1 MPLRAPRGFI
11 SESDSKV
18 CQVGHPAPP
27 WLAPY
32 ADLMTELVCFF
43 VILYALS
50 AALSKDMQ
58 NANEAI
64 KDMMEKEKIAGEAK
78 LDKDGLKISFQDQ
91 GNLPQ
96 FQSGFSDLT
105 PTMKENLDKL
115 APQLKTL
122 IDKGHELIV
131 EGHTDNVPIHND
143 YFWSNWELSSAR
155 ATTVVEYLIREHKFP
170 PGCIAAA
177 GYGETRPVG
186 INDSLENKAKNRRVV
201 FFVKNPPMPKNR
213 CDTTPPGQLP
223 PPRQPAPGAT
233 PGTPEEA
240 SG

>member
-58 NANEAI
+58 ETSQAVKE
-64 KDMMEKEKIAGEAK
+64 MVEKEEIAAEVKI
-78 LDKDGLKISFQDQ
+78 DKDGLKISLQEKDQ
-91 GNLPQ
+91 MAQ
-96 FQSGFSDLT
+96 FQSGFADLT
-105 PTMKENLDKL
+105 PAMKTQLDLL
-115 APQLKTL
+115 APKLKA
-122 IDKGHELIV
+122 IMDKGHELIV

-155 ATTVVEYLIREHKFP
+155 ATTVVEYFIREHKFP

-177 GYGETRPVG
+177 GYGETRPLG
-186 INDSLENKAKNRRVV
+186 ANDSVEAKSKNRRVV

-213 CDTTPPGQLP
+213 CDTSPPGTLP
-223 PPRQPAPGAT
+223 APRQPPPGAL
-233 PGTPEEA
+233 PGEGTEA

>member
-1 MPLRAPRGFI
+1 MLKVPRGYI
-11 SESDSKV
+11 SESDPKV
-18 CQVGHPAPP
+18 CQIGHPAPP

-32 ADLMTELVCFF
+32 ADLMTEMVCFF

-50 AALSKDMQ
+50 SALNKDMQ
-58 NANEAI
+58 EANKAVEE
-64 KDMMEKEKIAGEAK
+64 MMKQEEIAGEVK
-78 LDKDGLKISFQDQ
+78 LDKDGLKISFEDQ
-91 GNLPQ
+91 GDLPQ
-96 FQSGFSDLT
+96 FQSGFADLT
-105 PTMKENLDKL
+105 PTMKDHLDKL

-122 IDKGHELIV
+122 IDKGHDLMV

-177 GYGETRPVG
+177 GYGETRPKGPNATVE
-186 INDSLENKAKNRRVV
+186 DKAKNRRVV
-201 FFVKNPPMPKNR
+201 FFVKNPPMKKNR
-213 CDTTPPGQLP
+213 CDTTPPGELP
-223 PPRQPAPGAT
+223 PARQPAPGAQ
-233 PGTPEEA
+233 PGTGQEA

>member
-1 MPLRAPRGFI
+1 MPLRAPKGFI

-32 ADLMTELVCFF
+32 ADLMTEMVCFF

-50 AALSKDMQ
+50 AALNKDMQ
-58 NANEAI
+58 DASKAVKE
-64 KDMMEKEKIAGEAK
+64 MMEKEQIAGEVK
-78 LDKDGLKISFQDQ
+78 IDKDGLKISFQEQDKMA
-91 GNLPQ
+91 Q
-96 FQSGFSDLT
+96 FQSGFSDMT
-105 PTMKENLDKL
+105 PAMKAQLDLL
-115 APQLKTL
+115 APKLKT
-122 IDKGHELIV
+122 IMDKGHELIV

-177 GYGETRPVG
+177 GYGETRP
-186 INDSLENKAKNRRVV
+186 LEPNVTVEAKSKNRRVV
-201 FFVKNPPMPKNR
+201 FFVKNPPLAKNR
-213 CDTTPPGQLP
+213 CDTTPPGVLP
-223 PPRQPAPGAT
+223 PPRQPAPGAQ
-233 PGTPEEA
+233 PGEGQEA